1 MAGETAPCRA
11 AVDGQVI
18 QFRWHETKIRLDF
31 SFFAAAAL
39 LGLLGGTG
47 GFLRMLAAC
56 ILHEAGHLAVMLLL
70 RQRVRSITCYG
81 VGICIRPASYGT
93 YGQDV
98 LVLLAGP
105 LCNLFMGAGIWLTA
119 GMTPFAML
127 HLGLGL
133 FNLLPYAQLDG
144 GAVLCALLLAG
155 NVTPRTAEQVRSGL
169 CLLLTVVLLWLAI
182 CHGVTNLTFYGMLL
196 YLLVTQF
203 FVSNGKPHRIA
214 S

>member
-1 MAGETAPCRA
+1 M
-11 AVDGQVI
+11 I
-18 QFRWHETKIRLDF
+18 QFRWHGTKIRLDF

-56 ILHEAGHLAVMLLL
+56 TLHEAGHLAAMLLL

-133 FNLLPYAQLDG
+133 FNLLPYAARRQCHATNGGAGAQRAVSAADG
-144 GAVLCALLLAG
+144 GAALAG
-155 NVTPRTAEQVRSGL
+155 DLSRCDESHILWDAALSAGDTVFCEQWKTAPYRIITFKVIPHKAVRRAL
-169 CLLLTVVLLWLAI
+169 C
-182 CHGVTNLTFYGMLL
+182 G
-196 YLLVTQF
+196 
-203 FVSNGKPHRIA
+203 IA
-214 S
+214 L